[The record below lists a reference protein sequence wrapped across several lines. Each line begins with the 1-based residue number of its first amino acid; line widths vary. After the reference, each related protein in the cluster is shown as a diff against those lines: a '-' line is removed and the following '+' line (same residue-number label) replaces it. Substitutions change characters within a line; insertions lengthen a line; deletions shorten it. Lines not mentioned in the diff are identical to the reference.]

1 MSHRQVVRI
10 VIALALAWGAAPGGA
25 GTPRGATA
33 HTSPPAPA
41 GLCATADI
49 RAPQRPSA
57 TIWIVQNNADSG
69 TGSLRQA
76 VLSAV
81 TGDTIV
87 FSSSLTGQVI
97 TLVCGEIAVN
107 ASIAI
112 NGSGAPGVAVD
123 GASANRIFNIGP
135 NAPVTLTALTLQRG
149 FSSGNGGAV
158 TAGAG
163 SPLALTNTS
172 VISSTAAGAGGGG
185 GLYAT
190 AAVRATGGRFQNN
203 ACTNAN
209 CFGGGLSASTLVISG
224 TRFITNTGGF
234 GGGGANASASAA
246 IETGHFSGNTC
257 VVAGCNG
264 GGLRTVTLNMTRT
277 TFTDNAALQTGG
289 GAYLESI
296 STISGGSFQRN
307 QSGLRGGGVMA
318 VASLTV
324 AGTEFIAN
332 KSNSDGGGIYLS
344 AGALSVT
351 NALFARNYSGSGRGA
366 AMVFGASGGGTL
378 RHSTIASP
386 TLASGSAVIAL
397 VGTLNITNTIIASHS
412 IGISRTSGIVNEN
425 FNLFFANTTDRVAG
439 ISAGANTIYA
449 NPAFAQPAADN
460 YHLSAASAARDTG
473 VNIGIG
479 VDFDGDARPIGPGFD
494 IGFDETPW
502 RPAFIPLVLR

>member
-1 MSHRQVVRI
+1 MSYRRFVRI
-10 VIALALAWGAAPGGA
+10 AIAIALTWAAAPGAPGGA
-25 GTPRGATA
+25 DAQA
-33 HTSPPAPA
+33 SLPAPA
-41 GLCATADI
+41 GLCATADL

-69 TGSLRQA
+69 AGSLRQA

-81 TGDTIV
+81 SGDTIV
-87 FSSSLTGQVI
+87 FSSSLAGQVI

-158 TAGAG
+158 AAGAG
-163 SPLALTNTS
+163 SPLNLTNVN

-185 GLYAT
+185 GIYAS
-190 AAVRATGGRFQNN
+190 AAISAAGGRFQNN

-209 CFGGGLSASTLVISG
+209 CFGGGLSASTLVLTG
-224 TRFITNTGGF
+224 TRFITNTAGF
-234 GGGGANASASAA
+234 GGGGANGSVSAA
-246 IETGHFSGNTC
+246 IQNGHFSGNTC
-257 VVAGCNG
+257 NIAGCSG
-264 GGLRTVTLNMTRT
+264 GGLRTVTLNMTGT

-289 GAYLESI
+289 GAYMESV
-296 STISGGSFQRN
+296 SMISGGSFQRN
-307 QSGLRGGGVMA
+307 TSGLRGGGVMA

-332 KSNSDGGGIYLS
+332 RSNSDGGGIYLS

-378 RHSTIASP
+378 RHTTIASP
-386 TLASGSAVIAL
+386 TLASGSAVMAL
-397 VGTLNITNTIIASHS
+397 VGTLYITNTIIASHT

-425 FNLFFANTTDRVAG
+425 FNLLFANVTDRVAG
-439 ISAGANTIYA
+439 IAAGASTIYA
-449 NPAFAQPAADN
+449 NPAFAQPGADN
-460 YHLSAASAARDTG
+460 YHLTAISAARDAG
-473 VNIGIG
+473 LNIGIG

-494 IGFDETPW
+494 IGYDESPW
-502 RPAFIPLVLR
+502 RPAFIPLALR

>member
-1 MSHRQVVRI
+1 MSYRRFVRI
-10 VIALALAWGAAPGGA
+10 AIAIALAWAAAPGG
-25 GTPRGATA
+25 PGASDA
-33 HTSPPAPA
+33 LAARA
-41 GLCATADI
+41 GLPVPAAPCAAADL

-69 TGSLRQA
+69 AGSLRQA
-76 VLSAV
+76 VLSAL

-87 FSSSLTGQVI
+87 FSSSLAGQTI
-97 TLVCGEIAVN
+97 LLSCGEIAVN

-112 NGSGAPGVAVD
+112 SGSGAPGVAVD

-158 TAGAG
+158 AAGAG
-163 SPLALTNTS
+163 SPLNLTNVN
-172 VISSTAAGAGGGG
+172 VISSTATGAGGGG
-185 GLYAT
+185 GLYA
-190 AAVRATGGRFQNN
+190 AASVRATGGRFQNN

-209 CFGGGLSASTLVISG
+209 CFGGGLSASTLVLTG
-224 TRFITNTGGF
+224 TRFITNTAGF
-234 GGGGANASASAA
+234 GGGGANGSVSAA
-246 IETGHFSGNTC
+246 IQNGHFSGNTC
-257 VVAGCNG
+257 NIAGCSG
-264 GGLRTVTLNMTRT
+264 GGLRTVTLNMTGT

-289 GAYLESI
+289 GAYLESA
-296 STISGGSFQRN
+296 STISGGSFRRN
-307 QSGLRGGGVMA
+307 QAGLRGGGVMA

-332 KSNSDGGGIYLS
+332 RSSSDGGGIYLS

-351 NALFARNYSGSGRGA
+351 NALFARNHSSSGRGA

-378 RHSTIASP
+378 RHTTIASP
-386 TLASGSAVIAL
+386 TLASGSAVMAL
-397 VGTLNITNTIIASHS
+397 VGTLYITNTIIASHT

-425 FNLFFANTTDRVAG
+425 FNLLFANVTDRVAG
-439 ISAGANTIYA
+439 IAAGASTIYA
-449 NPAFAQPAADN
+449 NPAFAQPGADD
-460 YHLSAASAARDTG
+460 YHLTAASAARDTG

-494 IGFDETPW
+494 IGYDESPW
-502 RPAFIPLVLR
+502 RPAFIPVALR

>member
-1 MSHRQVVRI
+1 MSYRRLIRFAI
-10 VIALALAWGAAPGGA
+10 VFVLAWAAAPGSPGASDALAARASLPSPTAPCAMA
-25 GTPRGATA
+25 GTG
-33 HTSPPAPA
+33 APA
-41 GLCATADI
+41 QAN
-49 RAPQRPSA
+49 A

-69 TGSLRQA
+69 AGSLRQA

-87 FSSSLTGQVI
+87 FSSSLAGQTI
-97 TLVCGEIAVN
+97 ILSCGEIAVN

-123 GASANRIFNIGP
+123 GAGASRIFNIGP

-158 TAGAG
+158 TAGTG
-163 SPLALTNTS
+163 SPLALTHVS

-185 GLYAT
+185 GLYA
-190 AAVRATGGRFQNN
+190 AASVRATGGRFQNN
-203 ACTNAN
+203 ACTNGD
-209 CFGGGLSASTLVISG
+209 CYGGGLSAPTLVISG
-224 TRFITNTGGF
+224 THFITNTGGF
-234 GGGGANASASAA
+234 GGGANASVSAA

-257 VVAGCNG
+257 NVSGCSG
-264 GGLRTVTLNMTRT
+264 GGLRTVSLNMTGT

-289 GAYLESI
+289 GVYLESV
-296 STISGGSFQRN
+296 STISGGSFRRN
-307 QSGLRGGGVMA
+307 QAGLRGGGITA
-318 VASLTV
+318 VASLSVT
-324 AGTEFIAN
+324 GTEFIAN
-332 KSNSDGGGIYLS
+332 RSNSDGGGIYLS

-351 NALFARNYSGSGRGA
+351 NALFARNESGSGRGA

-378 RHSTIASP
+378 RHTTIASP

-397 VGTLNITNTIIASHS
+397 VGTLNITNTIIASHT
-412 IGISRTSGIVNEN
+412 IGISRTTGIVNEN
-425 FNLFFANTTDRVAG
+425 FNLLFANATDRVAG
-439 ISAGANTIYA
+439 IAIGANTIYG
-449 NPAFAQPAADN
+449 NPAFAQPGADD
-460 YHLSAASAARDTG
+460 YHLTAISAARDTG

-502 RPAFIPLVLR
+502 RPAFIPVVLR